1 MFLWVPGDSE
11 CWSLCRCLVD
21 LLDITLMQ
29 YNADKL
35 CYVPN
40 IIAYSVSTASGKVP
54 EIYNTQMRLWSH
66 VRLSGVSVEVDKE
79 ESVSLK
85 DSILNG
91 SSVSLDENTPLL
103 H

>member
-1 MFLWVPGDSE
+1 MM
-11 CWSLCRCLVD
+11 SLVNQRAKFHQVD
-21 LLDITLMQ
+21 LLPTLDIILMQ

-35 CYVPN
+35 CYIPN
-40 IIAYSVSTASGKVP
+40 IIAYSVSTTSGKVP
-54 EIYNTQMRLWSH
+54 EVYNTQIRLWSH
-66 VRLSGVSVEVDKE
+66 VHLSGVSVEVDKE

-85 DSILNG
+85 DSVLNR